1 MSMILRTNN
10 PSVAEGHSNFRK
22 SSDDSLLFVRACA
35 CVCFVP
41 DRVDVCVCA
50 CAFELKRS
58 LYTYITLNSFE
69 STVSRLSSAR
79 DLCVIFFLEK
89 KSRSK
94 IAKNLRSFGAK
105 KGAIFRQN
113 RQLKTL
119 FSSVLKGNTRAKK
132 YIKVGSFCVSF
143 FLFISS
149 TTSNVFDDGKM

>member
-1 MSMILRTNN
+1 MILFFSCVR
-10 PSVAEGHSNFRK
+10 VRVCV
-22 SSDDSLLFVRACA
+22 SSQTAR
-35 CVCFVP
+35 
-41 DRVDVCVCA
+41 VCVCA

-58 LYTYITLNSFE
+58 LYTYITLNSFKR
-69 STVSRLSSAR
+69 TVSRLSSAR

-119 FSSVLKGNTRAKK
+119 SPQF
-132 YIKVGSFCVSF
+132 
-143 FLFISS
+143 
-149 TTSNVFDDGKM
+149 